1 MPFCNKI
8 TQTNNTK
15 NHQEKLSNFCYNADF
30 AKIFG
35 IFALAFFCIF
45 FTQIYFD
52 KGQLMAEST
61 KTSTKSPRLQ
71 AGDSA
76 PDFSLPNTQGV
87 KVSLQDFGSKIIV
100 LYFYPKDNTS
110 GCTIQAQDF
119 SNLLSDFLAKNA
131 VVIGI
136 SPDSTKSH
144 QNFIDKYSLAHI
156 LLSDSDKS
164 VASSYF
170 AYGKKMMYGKE
181 VQGIIRSTFV
191 VQNGKILHALYNVKA
206 KGHAQAV
213 LELL

>member
-1 MPFCNKI
+1 
-8 TQTNNTK
+8 
-15 NHQEKLSNFCYNADF
+15 
-30 AKIFG
+30 
-35 IFALAFFCIF
+35 
-45 FTQIYFD
+45 
-52 KGQLMAEST
+52 MAEST

-76 PDFSLPNTQGV
+76 PDFSLPNAQGV

-144 QNFIDKYSLAHI
+144 QNFIDKYNLAHI